1 MRQKSDDWRMTE
13 PKVGRQQK
21 NQSYEEMLYH
31 YDDMVSPFFCAVK
44 WREKKERAG
53 SRNNLPLPYRFNI
66 CRLAALSARLQAA
79 TYKRSSLVA
88 HQSKV
93 SYRGSCGSV
102 GCSAC
107 SQQRCYCTAFL

>member
-44 WREKKERAG
+44 W
-53 SRNNLPLPYRFNI
+53 
-66 CRLAALSARLQAA
+66 
-79 TYKRSSLVA
+79 
-88 HQSKV
+88 
-93 SYRGSCGSV
+93 
-102 GCSAC
+102 
-107 SQQRCYCTAFL
+107 